1 MVAPSPGFERQ
12 PRTNP
17 RLERYIGMKPL
28 DLLMTRAAI
37 VGLPVA
43 LTLGAI
49 AGAIMQIGPQE
60 RDPQPFAEA
69 HGSQYAEAA
78 PMVWPAG
85 KVPDYVIGQDFLRPP
100 VDETPVVLTSADL
113 AQMGL
118 VEPASYEPETTDADI
133 VSASGATTAA
143 LDDQPA
149 VPTEPADAP
158 RRSFASTSGDILD
171 KRLPEEVVAGPP
183 AATQTELALRY

>member
-1 MVAPSPGFERQ
+1 MQ
-12 PRTNP
+12 
-17 RLERYIGMKPL
+17 PL
-28 DLLMTRAAI
+28 DLLKTRAAI

-49 AGAIMQIGPQE
+49 AGVTMQIGPQE
-60 RDPQPFAEA
+60 PTAQPFAEV

-100 VDETPVVLTSADL
+100 VDETPVVLTSADM
-113 AQMGL
+113 AEMGL
-118 VEPASYEPETTDADI
+118 VEPASYEPDPADADI

-158 RRSFASTSGDILD
+158 PRGFASTSGDILD
-171 KRLPEEVVAGPP
+171 KRLPEEVIAGPP
-183 AATQTELALRY
+183 ASAPVPTEVALRY

>member
-1 MVAPSPGFERQ
+1 
-12 PRTNP
+12 
-17 RLERYIGMKPL
+17 MKPL

-43 LTLGAI
+43 LTLGAV

-60 RDPQPFAEA
+60 PQPQPFAEV
-69 HGSQYAEAA
+69 HGSQYAETA
-78 PMVWPAG
+78 PMAWPAG

-118 VEPASYEPETTDADI
+118 IEPASYEPEATDADI

-143 LDDQPA
+143 LDDQPSH
-149 VPTEPADAP
+149 PTEPADAP
-158 RRSFASTSGDILD
+158 PRSFASTSGDILD

-183 AATQTELALRY
+183 AQAPVPTEVALRY